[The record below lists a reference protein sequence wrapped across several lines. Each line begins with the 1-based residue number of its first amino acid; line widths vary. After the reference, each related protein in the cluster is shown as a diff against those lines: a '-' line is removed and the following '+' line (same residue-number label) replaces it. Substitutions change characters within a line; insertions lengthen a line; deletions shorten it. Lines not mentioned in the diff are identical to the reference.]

1 MLKSF
6 KAEGFILKRRD
17 FGEADRLLS
26 VFSLQKGK
34 ITILAK
40 GVRRITSRRAGNIEL
55 LNRAA
60 MFLHQGKNFLIL
72 TEATSLN
79 VYENIKSDLTLMTY
93 AYHIL
98 ELIEKLMPENMPDPW
113 VYENLKYILSS
124 LSTNPRQIF
133 IRAFEIKLLTHLGF
147 ANFTEKLLTKLL
159 ESSWENISNL
169 SISEQE
175 AMELERILRYQL
187 EKIIETSLKSRTF
200 LKRTTG

>member
-6 KAEGFILKRRD
+6 KVEGIILKRRD

-40 GVRRITSRRAGNIEL
+40 GVRRITSRRAGNVEL
-55 LNRAA
+55 LNRSV

-72 TEATSLN
+72 TEAASLD
-79 VYENIKSDLTLMTY
+79 VYENVKKDLILMTY
-93 AYHIL
+93 AYHVI

-113 VYENLKYILSS
+113 VYENLKYVLSS
-124 LSTNPRQIF
+124 LNAGPRQIF

-159 ESSWENISNL
+159 ESSWENISAL
-169 SISEQE
+169 SINEQE
-175 AMELERILRYQL
+175 ALELERVLRYHI
-187 EKIIETSLKSRTF
+187 ERIIEGSLKSRTF
-200 LKRTTG
+200 LKK